1 MPPSLFG
8 AYSHFRLVYP
18 YNKHRSFGVHYYFN
32 TFLSLKEGVEPSS
45 IMRA

>member
-1 MPPSLFG
+1 MPPSLSG
-8 AYSHFRLVYP
+8 VHSHILLVYP
-18 YNKHRSFGVHYYFN
+18 NNKHWLFGVHDYFN